1 MVDGTRPTP
10 SGSPH
15 AFHLTSDRPMPST
28 DLPCRP
34 ERFGAAASL
43 AAALDQSAESND
55 GDNVYRHAAAM
66 DRSQRDRLRLY
77 LVVGDEDFLF
87 PRHPPFMTHLK
98 ELGITGVRPKGKRP
112 LFVND
117 IVNLINF
124 RNDEVSGSVC
134 VRNPDRTSQFL
145 LVPRDVAEKILVLGM
160 P

>member
-1 MVDGTRPTP
+1 MWDAQSISVLEKTMLDRYIK
-10 SGSPH
+10 
-15 AFHLTSDRPMPST
+15 FKMERLTDPKNLSV
-28 DLPCRP
+28 LWN
-34 ERFGAAASL
+34 F
-43 AAALDQSAESND
+43 
-55 GDNVYRHAAAM
+55 
-66 DRSQRDRLRLY
+66 
-77 LVVGDEDFLF
+77 
-87 PRHPPFMTHLK
+87 HLK